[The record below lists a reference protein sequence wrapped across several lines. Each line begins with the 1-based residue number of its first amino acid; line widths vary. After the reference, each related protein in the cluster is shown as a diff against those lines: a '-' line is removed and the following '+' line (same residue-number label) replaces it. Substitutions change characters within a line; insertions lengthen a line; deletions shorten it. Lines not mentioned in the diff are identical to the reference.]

1 MTVEASLEGQT
12 AVVTGASSG
21 IGRAIAERLGGSGAR
36 VYLVG
41 RSTEPMEQSV
51 AAIADA
57 GGKAEAHSL
66 DVRDSAALQA
76 LIERAAN
83 DTGRLDVMVNN
94 AGLGHPGAILEGE
107 LDKWRE
113 MLDVNVVA
121 LLVGCKTAV
130 QQMRRCGNGGRIVNI
145 SSIAALRPESGVYG
159 ATKVAVNHITAT
171 LREELEGDD
180 IRITSLM
187 PGVVATNFARNM
199 DADVVAGIAALSGV
213 DTEFVAGQRIPDEV
227 LEKAQEGLATH
238 IAKPD
243 DIADAVHY
251 VVSLPS
257 RLNVP
262 ELIVRPA
269 QSLDF

>member
-1 MTVEASLEGQT
+1 VFSRSDFSPQ
-12 AVVTGASSG
+12 VSIVTGGGSG
-21 IGRAIAERLGGSGAR
+21 IGLAIAAELVARGSSVVVADIDAAKAQAAATRLG
-36 VYLVG
+36 
-41 RSTEPMEQSV
+41 
-51 AAIADA
+51 AAATPATLDVADA
-57 GGKAEAHSL
+57 GAVTALVDGVVAE
-66 DVRDSAALQA
+66 R
-76 LIERAAN
+76 
-83 DTGRLDVMVNN
+83 GRLDVMVNN

-213 DTEFVAGQRIPDEV
+213 DTEFVPGQRIPDEV